1 MSDYTLTK
9 TRLFEGIW
17 EGVVSADDLELPM
30 PTIQATYL
38 EQVLEKV
45 VLTELDKGRWGLR
58 IPIPASTL
66 ADGVQTILIRDAIAD
81 ETLDVITLI
90 SGEALA
96 GDIRSEMDLLRAE
109 LDILK
114 RAFRRHCLETM

>member
-1 MSDYTLTK
+1 
-9 TRLFEGIW
+9 
-17 EGVVSADDLELPM
+17 M

-109 LDILK
+109 LDMLK

>member
-1 MSDYTLTK
+1 MNDYTLTK

-17 EGVVSADDLELPM
+17 EGVVSASDLELPM
-30 PTIQATYL
+30 PTIQATHL

-45 VLTELDKGRWGLR
+45 VLSEMDKGQWGLR

-81 ETLDVITLI
+81 ETLEVITLI

-109 LDILK
+109 LDMLK